1 MTTEPQKQPKRIKKE
16 VEIAASP
23 AAAWKALTDG
33 EELARWFPLSAR
45 VKPGKGGSIF
55 LSWGPG
61 CEGEAKIDAWEPQQ
75 LFRWIEMAAEQ
86 VGPQGVT
93 IEWRLE
99 PARAGGG
106 KTLVRLVQSGF
117 STGADWE
124 EEYFGSTDYGWG
136 FMLTNLRYY
145 LERHAGNPRLVAWP
159 RLKVAL
165 SREEAHRRLVAPGGL
180 FREGAG
186 GLVAGTEYMLES
198 ATGESFEGQVE
209 FVKPPRGFC
218 VSVRHLNDA
227 LLWLT
232 IEGSGAEHDVQ
243 LWLSTYGLS
252 QAKVDA
258 FAKQWESVLGRV
270 FSGAEVKP

>member
-1 MTTEPQKQPKRIKKE
+1 MTSEPQKQPKRIKKE
-16 VEIAASP
+16 VEIAASS
-23 AAAWKALTDG
+23 AAVWKALTDA

-45 VKPGKGGSIF
+45 VKPGKDGSIF

-61 CEGEAKIDAWEPQQ
+61 WEGEAKIDAWEPQQ

-86 VGPQGVT
+86 AGPRGVT
-93 IEWRLE
+93 IEWKLE
-99 PARAGGG
+99 QRGG
-106 KTLVRLVQSGF
+106 KTLLRLVQSGF

-180 FREGAG
+180 FREGAP
-186 GLVAGTEYMLES
+186 AGSWRERSTCS
-198 ATGESFEGQVE
+198 NR
-209 FVKPPRGFC
+209 RGA
-218 VSVRHLNDA
+218 R
-227 LLWLT
+227 
-232 IEGSGAEHDVQ
+232 
-243 LWLSTYGLS
+243 
-252 QAKVDA
+252 
-258 FAKQWESVLGRV
+258 VLKGRW
-270 FSGAEVKP
+270 SL